1 MEVFSISIL
10 FLAAL
15 FLWWVVKERGRNER
29 ERQVSVELVNR
40 LFRLDERILKLEAAV
55 EQQRTPPPPETE
67 PAAILAAPRTPT
79 STPAS
84 IPRPDPAATVKN
96 DRVVAGQSQPSKPE
110 PTPARLLPKIEV
122 DRDPLPPK
130 AKRGR
135 FQSAAYVNGR
145 SLTGSGSQWPS
156 MVVRNASLDRAVPD
170 TPKLDEL
177 GMGALL
183 CGIALLMNN
192 QPETPPPEAQKI

>member
-55 EQQRTPPPPETE
+55 EQQRTTTPPETE
-67 PAAILAAPRTPT
+67 PAAILPAPRLET
-79 STPAS
+79 STPVSVA
-84 IPRPDPAATVKN
+84 RPEVKN
-96 DRVVAGQSQPSKPE
+96 DRVAVSGSSQLSKSE

-122 DRDPLPPK
+122 DR
-130 AKRGR
+130 
-135 FQSAAYVNGR
+135 
-145 SLTGSGSQWPS
+145 
-156 MVVRNASLDRAVPD
+156 
-170 TPKLDEL
+170 
-177 GMGALL
+177 
-183 CGIALLMNN
+183 
-192 QPETPPPEAQKI
+192 

>member
-55 EQQRTPPPPETE
+55 EQQRTMTPPETE
-67 PAAILAAPRTPT
+67 PAAILPGPRLET
-79 STPAS
+79 STPAL
-84 IPRPDPAATVKN
+84 ITRPEVKN
-96 DRVVAGQSQPSKPE
+96 DRVAVSGSSQLSKPE

-122 DRDPLPPK
+122 DRDPVPSK
-130 AKRGR
+130 AKSGR
-135 FQSAAYVNGR
+135 SQSPAYVNGR
-145 SLTGSGSQWPS
+145 SLTGSGSQLPS
-156 MVVRNASLDRAVPD
+156 VVVHNASLGRAVSD

-192 QPETPPPEAQKI
+192 HPEAPPPEARKI

>member
-40 LFRLDERILKLEAAV
+40 LFRLDERILKLEAVV
-55 EQQRTPPPPETE
+55 EQQRTTTPLETD
-67 PAAILAAPRTPT
+67 PAAILPAPQLET
-79 STPAS
+79 S
-84 IPRPDPAATVKN
+84 IPAPITRPEVKN
-96 DRVVAGQSQPSKPE
+96 DRVAVSGSSQLSKPE

-122 DRDPLPPK
+122 DRDPVPSK
-130 AKRGR
+130 AKNGR
-135 FQSAAYVNGR
+135 SQSPAYVNGR
-145 SLTGSGSQWPS
+145 SLTGNASAQWPS
-156 MVVRNASLDRAVPD
+156 LVVHNASLGRAVPD

-192 QPETPPPEAQKI
+192 HPETPPPEARKI